1 MQQLLCERVVSKCRL
16 YDNPQIA
23 QTYLD
28 AFRATG
34 NPEYA
39 KVVRGTLDY
48 LLRDMTHPQ
57 GGFYSAEASHIPCGR
72 LNATPGT

>member
-39 KVVRGTLDY
+39 KGGPRHPGLPAARHDSSPGW
-48 LLRDMTHPQ
+48 LLL
-57 GGFYSAEASHIPCGR
+57 S
-72 LNATPGT
+72 